1 MGLDVFIERLKF
13 IPSFFTLDM
22 SNLQT
27 SKLQTMKVKME
38 EQEQN
43 KSTETVNNNLASF
56 LKFILIKDFGSCE
69 TKNSWVLE
77 RNPCNIQA
85 NVMKA
90 VLYSQMD
97 RISEAED
104 KFKELKELS
113 KDDYLMAEATAEN
126 AYAYSRM
133 GPIYYNTAIELYE
146 DVIRKYPDQYDWKYR
161 MALTI
166 RRCQHSGIFG
176 LLPAS
181 DPVAN
186 FHRAKG
192 MFEDVIENSE
202 DRILKALS
210 FNGLA
215 QLHHGYCAEKIT
227 FGDMG
232 LQTKEA
238 VKEKIIL
245 YLTKANEFSDDD
257 QKVLT
262 ETGRLLRKLKQ
273 LKFARIVLEKAV
285 AIQPTTVSCEHLALT
300 IRDID
305 GGYTPLVIDRLAQA
319 VELSEGLNLSAMEKL
334 GIAHMK
340 SRNLDKALE
349 YFTKIADGTDHFYQR
364 QGNERA
370 SACYKLLAEDWN
382 MSLEEKNRCYN
393 ECNRYQRECIISAVK
408 LHLRDGKD
416 TEIEKVSV
424 RDLFRDS
431 RDYTRYS
438 GSTLDQVKRIV
449 RFKKKSL
456 GFIRDINL
464 AYRKRDINDAFK
476 NLIHTFLKLKEY
488 NDCMDLA
495 TILTVTDIPEIE
507 MIAVEV
513 MMNIVGETA
522 DDTIVNSCFERAM
535 TISYNA
541 KEVDSHVRLIYDTTT
556 CKEEA
561 DKIDEWLVG
570 VGLKVTK
577 NQDDIFQFQNKNQAL
592 LTAMSDCNIV
602 VLCIFKNDNTNLVED
617 YPIDALPQN
626 QPVVIPLVV
635 NSSYVSPNL
644 RHIPPLKY
652 PDTDDSKGNWLKEF
666 GNRVFIRGA
675 QT

>member
-1 MGLDVFIERLKF
+1 MRLDEFIERLKF

-27 SKLQTMKVKME
+27 SKLQTMKVKIE
-38 EQEQN
+38 EQEPD
-43 KSTETVNNNLASF
+43 KSTETVNNNLVSF
-56 LKFILIKDFGSCE
+56 LKFSLVKDFGSCE

-146 DVIRKYPDQYDWKYR
+146 DVIQKYPDQYDWKYR

-176 LLPAS
+176 LLPAI

-232 LQTKEA
+232 FQTEEA
-238 VKEKIIL
+238 VKERIFV
-245 YLTKANEFSDDD
+245 YLTNANEFSDDD

-262 ETGRLLRKLKQ
+262 VTGRLLRKLGK
-273 LKFARIVLEKAV
+273 LELARNVLEKAMT
-285 AIQPTTVSCEHLALT
+285 IHPTTICCENLALT

-305 GGYTPLVIDRLAQA
+305 GGYTPLVIDRLTQA
-319 VELSEGLNLSAMEKL
+319 VELSKGLNLFAMEQL
-334 GIAHMK
+334 GIAHK
-340 SRNLDKALE
+340 ESGNLEKALDC
-349 YFTKIADGTDHFYQR
+349 FKILADGTDYLYQR

-370 SACYKLLAEDWN
+370 SGCYKLLAKDGGI
-382 MSLEEKNRCYN
+382 SSEEKNRCYN
-393 ECNRYQRECIISAVK
+393 EYNRCRRECIISAVK
-408 LHLRDGKD
+408 LHLRDGKGP
-416 TEIEKVSV
+416 EIEKVSV
-424 RDLFRDS
+424 RDLFHDS
-431 RDYTRYS
+431 GVHTRYS
-438 GSTLDQVKRIV
+438 GSNLDQVKRIV
-449 RFKKKSL
+449 RFQKKSL
-456 GFIRDINL
+456 GFNSDIKL
-464 AYRKRDINDAFK
+464 AYGKRDINDAFK

-495 TILTVTDIPEIE
+495 TILTLTDIPEIE

-513 MMNIVGETA
+513 MMDIVGETA

-577 NQDDIFQFQNKNQAL
+577 NRDDIFQFQNKKQAL

-602 VLCIFKNDNTNLVED
+602 VLCIFKNNNTNLVED

-652 PDTDDSKGNWLKEF
+652 PDPDDSKGTWLKEF
-666 GNRVFIRGA
+666 GNRVFKRGA